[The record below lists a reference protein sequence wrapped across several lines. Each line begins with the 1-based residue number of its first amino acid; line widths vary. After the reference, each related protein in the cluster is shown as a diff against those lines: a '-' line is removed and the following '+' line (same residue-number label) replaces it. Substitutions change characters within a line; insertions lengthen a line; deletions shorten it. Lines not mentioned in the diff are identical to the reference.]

1 MIEPRF
7 YRQRMGRERFRSFV
21 VGYKD
26 SDLWI
31 GVDCAHYHASIP
43 EFAMEKLVELRKGL
57 EHYILS
63 HPGFAASFTPVD
75 LLPGAPAIAFSMAS
89 AGKIAGTGPMAAVAG
104 AFSEYL
110 GHALLAEF
118 DLDEIVIENG
128 GDLFLSLKND
138 LILEVYAG
146 KSVLTGKIG
155 LKVPAKYS
163 PLGICTSAGTV
174 GPSVS
179 FGKADAVMVACA
191 DTALADAWATA
202 IGNRVKK
209 PADIQIQLD
218 CMDQHPEIISLL
230 IICEENVG
238 VRGCFELLPINGQAN
253 NNQKP

>member
-7 YRQRMGRERFRSFV
+7 YRKRMGRERFCSFV

-31 GVDCAHYHASIP
+31 GVDCAHDHASIP
-43 EFAMEKLVELRKGL
+43 EFAKEKLLELRKGL
-57 EHYILS
+57 ERYILS
-63 HPGFAASFTPVD
+63 HPEFAASFSPVD
-75 LLPGAPAIAFSMAS
+75 PLPGAPEIAFSMAR
-89 AGKIAGTGPMAAVAG
+89 AGTIAGTGPMAAVAG

-110 GHALLAEF
+110 GRALLAEF
-118 DLDEIVIENG
+118 NLDEIVIENG

-146 KSVLTGKIG
+146 KSALTGKIG
-155 LKVPAKYS
+155 LQIPAKYS

-179 FGKADAVMVACA
+179 LGKADAAMVACA

-202 IGNRVKK
+202 IGNKVKNQ
-209 PADIQIQLD
+209 ADIETQLD
-218 CMDQHPEIISLL
+218 CMGHHPEIISLL

-238 VRGCFELLPINGQAN
+238 VRGRFELIPINESASN
-253 NNQKP
+253 SR